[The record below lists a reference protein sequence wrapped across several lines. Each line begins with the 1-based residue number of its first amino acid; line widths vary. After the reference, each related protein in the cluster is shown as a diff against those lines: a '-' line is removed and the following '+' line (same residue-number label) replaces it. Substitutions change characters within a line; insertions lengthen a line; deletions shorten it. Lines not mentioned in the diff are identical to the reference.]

1 MKCGH
6 LNAGGANYCQRCN
19 TVLPKVA
26 QTAEAFA
33 HQTVN
38 ERYLQLKDAGDKV
51 LGGEWT
57 KEQYASF
64 LDHIGRVLARKEQE
78 IRDIEIPSEAYE
90 DFRAELE
97 LGFQGIEMYNRGIA
111 TMRLYLADKNPAHVH
126 EGLELILDGN
136 EAINEA
142 MRLNRENR
150 RKMEDAFID
159 SSTMI

>member
-1 MKCGH
+1 
-6 LNAGGANYCQRCN
+6 
-19 TVLPKVA
+19 
-26 QTAEAFA
+26 
-33 HQTVN
+33 
-38 ERYLQLKDAGDKV
+38 
-51 LGGEWT
+51 
-57 KEQYASF
+57 
-64 LDHIGRVLARKEQE
+64 VLARKEQE